1 MNEFPEYNAEFSH
14 TGMGTMSLADF
25 SLAGKRA
32 LVVGGRRNMGKGFAL
47 GLAEAGADVV
57 VTDINIEDG
66 RLQAVADEIEAMG
79 RRSLAVKTDISK
91 KAEVDALVAKVVE
104 SLGGID
110 ILMNVAVMYH
120 RHAVTE
126 LEEDD
131 WEQLTNVNL
140 KGYWLTHQAVAPIM
154 QAQRSGS
161 IINLSSRGGLKAH
174 ADKGMG
180 NYAIVKAGV
189 AMMTRQ
195 YCRYLG
201 PYGIRVNALAPSLV
215 EWEQHPAGDYYRENP
230 EQAPKTPPKK
240 GPEPTE
246 QQKFE
251 AWSTGPENLPLGRVA
266 TFEEM
271 ANAAVF
277 LASDAAS
284 YVTGTVLCVDGG
296 YMA

>member
-1 MNEFPEYNAEFSH
+1 
-14 TGMGTMSLADF
+14 MSLAQF
-25 SLAGKRA
+25 SLQGKKA

-47 GLAEAGADVV
+47 GLAEAGADVAV
-57 VTDINIEDG
+57 ADLQIDDG
-66 RLQAVADEIEAMG
+66 RLQAVADEITGMG
-79 RRSLAVKTDISK
+79 RRGLAVQVDISSK
-91 KAEVDALVAKVVE
+91 TSVDELVANVIE

-120 RHAVTE
+120 RKSLPE
-126 LEEDD
+126 LDEDGWD
-131 WEQLTNVNL
+131 RLTDVNL
-140 KGYWLTHQAVAPIM
+140 KGYWLMHQAVAPIM

-174 ADKGMG
+174 ADKAMG
-180 NYAIVKAGV
+180 NYAVIKAGI

-201 PYGIRVNALAPSLV
+201 PYNVRVNAIAPSLV
-215 EWEQHPAGDYYRENP
+215 EWEQHPAGDYYRDNP
-230 EQAPKTPPKK
+230 EKAPTEPSPA
-240 GPEPTE
+240 PTPTE
-246 QQKFE
+246 QEKFE
-251 AWSTGPENLPLGRVA
+251 AWLTGPENLPLGRVA

-277 LASDAAS
+277 LASDASS
-284 YVTGTVLCVDGG
+284 YITGQVLCVDGG

>member
-1 MNEFPEYNAEFSH
+1 
-14 TGMGTMSLADF
+14 MSLKQF
-25 SLAGKRA
+25 SLEGKKA
-32 LVVGGRRNMGKGFAL
+32 LVVGARRNMGKGFAL

-57 VTDINIEDG
+57 VTDLAVDDG
-66 RLQAVADEIEAMG
+66 ALQSVADEISEMG
-79 RRSLAVKTDISK
+79 RRSAAIQADISSK
-91 KAEVDALVAKVVE
+91 QSVSKLVDQTISV
-104 SLGGID
+104 LGGLD
-110 ILMNVAVMYH
+110 VLMNVAVMYH
-120 RHAVTE
+120 RKA
-126 LEEDD
+126 LPDLDEDG
-131 WEQLTNVNL
+131 WNQLTNVNL
-140 KGYWLTHQAVAPIM
+140 KGYWLMHQAVAPIM

-201 PYGIRVNALAPSLV
+201 PDNVRVNAIAPSLV
-215 EWEQHPAGDYYRENP
+215 EWEQHPSGDYYRQHP
-230 EQAPKTPPKK
+230 EKKPKSPPVKPK
-240 GPEPTE
+240 LSDLER
-246 QQKFE
+246 FE

-277 LASDAAS
+277 LASDASS
-284 YVTGTVLCVDGG
+284 YITGTILCVDGG

>member
-1 MNEFPEYNAEFSH
+1 
-14 TGMGTMSLADF
+14 MSLNDF
-25 SLAGKRA
+25 SLKGKRA

-47 GLAEAGADVV
+47 GLAEAGADVA
-57 VTDINIEDG
+57 VTDLNIEDG
-66 RLQAVADEIEAMG
+66 RLRAVADEIAGMG
-79 RRSLAVKTDISK
+79 RRSMALQSDISS
-91 KAEVDALVAKVVE
+91 KASVDALVAEVVE
-104 SLGGID
+104 TFGGID

-120 RHAVTE
+120 RKS
-126 LEEDD
+126 LPDLDEDG
-131 WEQLTNVNL
+131 WNKLTDVNL
-140 KGYWLTHQAVAPIM
+140 KGYWLMHQAVAPIM

-174 ADKGMG
+174 ADKAMG
-180 NYAIVKAGV
+180 NYNYAIVKAGI

-201 PYGIRVNALAPSLV
+201 PYNVRVNAIAPSLV
-215 EWEQHPAGDYYRENP
+215 EWEQHPAGDFYRENP
-230 EQAPKTPPKK
+230 DRAPKGPPPAQ
-240 GPEPTE
+240 PEPTE
-246 QQKFE
+246 LEKFE
-251 AWSTGPENLPLGRVA
+251 AWSTGPQNLPLGREA

-284 YVTGTVLCVDGG
+284 YITGTILCVDGG

>member
-1 MNEFPEYNAEFSH
+1 
-14 TGMGTMSLADF
+14 MSLKQF
-25 SLAGKRA
+25 SLEGKKA
-32 LVVGGRRNMGKGFAL
+32 LVVGARRNMGKGFAL

-57 VTDINIEDG
+57 VTDLAVEDG
-66 RLQAVADEIEAMG
+66 ALQSVADEISEMG
-79 RRSLAVKTDISK
+79 RRSAAIQADISSK
-91 KAEVDALVAKVVE
+91 QSVSKLVDQTVSV
-104 SLGGID
+104 LGGLD
-110 ILMNVAVMYH
+110 VLMNVAVMYH
-120 RHAVTE
+120 RKA
-126 LEEDD
+126 LPDLDEDGWD
-131 WEQLTNVNL
+131 QLTNVNL
-140 KGYWLTHQAVAPIM
+140 KGYWLMHQAVAPIM

-189 AMMTRQ
+189 TMMTRQ

-201 PYGIRVNALAPSLV
+201 PDNVRVNAIAPSLV
-215 EWEQHPAGDYYRENP
+215 EWEQHPAGDYYRQHP
-230 EQAPKTPPKK
+230 EKKPKSPPLKPK
-240 GPEPTE
+240 LSDLER
-246 QQKFE
+246 FE

-277 LASDAAS
+277 LASDASS
-284 YVTGTVLCVDGG
+284 YITGTILCVDGG

>member
-1 MNEFPEYNAEFSH
+1 
-14 TGMGTMSLADF
+14 MSLADF
-25 SLAGKRA
+25 SLQGKKA

-47 GLAEAGADVV
+47 GLAEAGADVA

-66 RLQAVADEIEAMG
+66 RLQAVADEIQGMG
-79 RRSLAVKTDISK
+79 RRSLAVQADISS
-91 KAEVDALVAKVVE
+91 KASVDALVANVVDT
-104 SLGGID
+104 LGGID

-120 RHAVTE
+120 RKS
-126 LEEDD
+126 LLDLDEDGWD
-131 WEQLTNVNL
+131 QLTDVNL
-140 KGYWLTHQAVAPIM
+140 KGYWLMHQAVAPIM

-201 PYGIRVNALAPSLV
+201 PYGVRVNALAPSLV
-215 EWEQHPAGDYYRENP
+215 EWEQHPSGDFYRENP
-230 EQAPKTPPKK
+230 DRAPKTPPPPP
-240 GPEPTE
+240 PERTE
-246 QQKFE
+246 LEKFE

-284 YVTGTVLCVDGG
+284 YITGTVLCVDGG

>member
-1 MNEFPEYNAEFSH
+1 
-14 TGMGTMSLADF
+14 MSLADF
-25 SLAGKRA
+25 SLKGKKA

-47 GLAEAGADVV
+47 GLAEAGADVA
-57 VTDINIEDG
+57 VTDLNIED
-66 RLQAVADEIEAMG
+66 RQLQKVADEIKGMG
-79 RRSLAVKTDISK
+79 RRSIAIQSDISSK
-91 KAEVDALVAKVVE
+91 SSVDSLVSEVME

-120 RHAVTE
+120 RKS
-126 LEEDD
+126 LIDLDEEGWD
-131 WEQLTNVNL
+131 QLTNVNL
-140 KGYWLTHQAVAPIM
+140 KGYWLMHQAVAPIM

-180 NYAIVKAGV
+180 NYAIVKAGI

-195 YCRYLG
+195 YSRYLG
-201 PYGIRVNALAPSLV
+201 PDNIRVNALAPSLV
-215 EWEQHPAGDYYRENP
+215 EWEQHPSGDFYRENP
-230 EQAPKTPPKK
+230 DRVAKPKTSR
-240 GPEPTE
+240 PEPTE
-246 QQKFE
+246 LEKFE

-266 TFEEM
+266 SFEEM

-277 LASDAAS
+277 LASDASS
-284 YVTGTVLCVDGG
+284 YVTGSILCVDGG